1 MQINGFTRD
10 ETVRHPLVVALA
22 VLLFAESA
30 VLALAAIYL
39 VIEILTASA
48 ASVVSAVAFTALVVL
63 AAIWVGLIAAN
74 TLRGRAWIRA
84 AAITW
89 QVLQV
94 VVAVGCLQGLFA
106 TPLVGWLL
114 IAAAVAVVVLLF
126 TRPVIAATAEREPR
140 GQS

>member
-1 MQINGFTRD
+1 MK
-10 ETVRHPLVVALA
+10 HPLVIALA
-22 VLLFAESA
+22 VLLFAESG

-39 VIEILTASA
+39 VIEILTTPA
-48 ASVVSAVAFTALVVL
+48 ASVLSAVAFTVLV
-63 AAIWVGLIAAN
+63 AAAATWVGVIAAN
-74 TLRGRAWIRA
+74 VLRGRAWIRG

-106 TPLVGWLL
+106 TPLVGVLL
-114 IAAAVAVVVLLF
+114 IVAAIVVFVLLF
-126 TRPVIAATAEREPR
+126 TRPVVAATSEREPR